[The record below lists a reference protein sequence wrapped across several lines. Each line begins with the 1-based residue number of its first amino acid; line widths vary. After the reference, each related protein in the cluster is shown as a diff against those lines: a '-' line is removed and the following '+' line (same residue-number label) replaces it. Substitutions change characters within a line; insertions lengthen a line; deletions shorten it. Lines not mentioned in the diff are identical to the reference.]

1 MSRDRVSTHSSFPL
15 RHSSHRKSSNCT
27 ITIFFTLTF
36 GLNFNKL
43 DLNENCVTSTRMLLS
58 KYVTQTI
65 IAIVARTTV
74 NTAPRLA
81 VFMRA
86 PEPPVPVVDPPEEFD
101 EPEAAKAWVTIVM
114 FPPIKKI
121 VSNLSL
127 R

>member
-1 MSRDRVSTHSSFPL
+1 LITRISDH
-15 RHSSHRKSSNCT
+15 T
-27 ITIFFTLTF
+27 ITIIFTWPF

-43 DLNENCVTSTRMLLS
+43 DLNENYVTSTRMLLS